1 VDQTLTAIKDDISK
15 LRISTPPSPIDLLN
29 NIVVAPL
36 QKMSDTF
43 RQRGGSNSNLLPRPP
58 SGNHV
63 LETGSQEQDFLSEQH
78 FSKEQFSVD
87 PLPPPSDMNTMNLFH
102 LAAAA
107 NPNRAQAASRRP
119 VSPSRNVATTPTAA
133 KPLAKNVAG
142 AGEFF
147 ANFKESDLLRPS
159 LADKTP
165 DAFNDFIE
173 DFHFDREFAF
183 SRLGQAPEE
192 DEIAE
197 GGEKDPEEKTT
208 FGGFSLPTGIH
219 KFADMNP
226 PDWIKDSGW

>member
-1 VDQTLTAIKDDISK
+1 
-15 LRISTPPSPIDLLN
+15 
-29 NIVVAPL
+29 
-36 QKMSDTF
+36 MSDTF
-43 RQRGGSNSNLLPRPP
+43 RQRSNLLPRPP

-63 LETGSQEQDFLSEQH
+63 LETGSDDQDFLSEQH

-107 NPNRAQAASRRP
+107 NPNRAPQAASRRP
-119 VSPSRNVATTPTAA
+119 VSPSRNVATTA
-133 KPLAKNVAG
+133 KPLTKNAVG
-142 AGEFF
+142 GGDFF
-147 ANFKESDLLRPS
+147 ANFKESDSLRPS

>member
-1 VDQTLTAIKDDISK
+1 ML
-15 LRISTPPSPIDLLN
+15 
-29 NIVVAPL
+29 
-36 QKMSDTF
+36 F
-43 RQRGGSNSNLLPRPP
+43 RS
-58 SGNHV
+58 
-63 LETGSQEQDFLSEQH
+63 
-78 FSKEQFSVD
+78 
-87 PLPPPSDMNTMNLFH
+87 
-102 LAAAA
+102 
-107 NPNRAQAASRRP
+107 
-119 VSPSRNVATTPTAA
+119 SRNVATTPTAA

>member
-1 VDQTLTAIKDDISK
+1 
-15 LRISTPPSPIDLLN
+15 
-29 NIVVAPL
+29 
-36 QKMSDTF
+36 MSDTF
-43 RQRGGSNSNLLPRPP
+43 RQRGSNLPRPP

-63 LETGSQEQDFLSEQH
+63 LETGSGDQDFLSEQH

-102 LAAAA
+102 LASAA
-107 NPNRAQAASRRP
+107 NPNSAQAASRRP
-119 VSPSRNVATTPTAA
+119 VSPSRSVATTPKAA
-133 KPLAKNVAG
+133 KPLTKNAAG
-142 AGEFF
+142 GGGDFF
-147 ANFKESDLLRPS
+147 GNFKESDSLRPS
-159 LADKTP
+159 LVDKTP

-197 GGEKDPEEKTT
+197 DGAKDPEAKAT

-219 KFADMNP
+219 KFADMSP

>member
-58 SGNHV
+58 SGSHV
-63 LETGSQEQDFLSEQH
+63 LETGSSDQDFLSEQH

-107 NPNRAQAASRRP
+107 NPNSAQAASRRP
-119 VSPSRNVATTPTAA
+119 VSPSRNVATTPPA
-133 KPLAKNVAG
+133 KPLTKNAAG
-142 AGEFF
+142 GDFF
-147 ANFKESDLLRPS
+147 ANFKESDSLRPS
-159 LADKTP
+159 LVDKTP

-197 GGEKDPEEKTT
+197 GGEKDPEEKMT